1 MAVEREVDV
10 LFSFSIK
17 ILIFF
22 DYFNINN
29 VFCVR
34 KGLCLV
40 FIAIILLYLLY
51 ELFASD

>member
-1 MAVEREVDV
+1 M

-17 ILIFF
+17 ILMFF

-34 KGLCLV
+34 KELCLV
-40 FIAIILLYLLY
+40 FVAIMWLHLLY